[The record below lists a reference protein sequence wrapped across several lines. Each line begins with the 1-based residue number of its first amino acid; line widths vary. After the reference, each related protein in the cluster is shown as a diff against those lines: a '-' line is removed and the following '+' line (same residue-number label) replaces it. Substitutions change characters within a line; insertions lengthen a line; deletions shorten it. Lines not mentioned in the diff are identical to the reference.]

1 MSYINYIMN
10 FREKAAS
17 FILSNDN
24 IAEAL
29 DLLDNA
35 NDTIP
40 SEVIVWEKFEYDP
53 IESIIEHIDTIAEM
67 LEEAYTQGKKHNQ

>member
-1 MSYINYIMN
+1 MN

-17 FILSNDN
+17 FILANDN

-29 DLLDNA
+29 NLLDNA

-40 SEVIVWEKFEYDP
+40 SEVVVWEKFEYEP
-53 IESIIEHIDTIAEM
+53 IESIIDYIYTIAEM
-67 LEEAYTQGKKHNQ
+67 LKDAYTQGKTQYSNQQKL

>member
-1 MSYINYIMN
+1 MN

-17 FILSNDN
+17 FVLSNDN

-53 IESIIEHIDTIAEM
+53 IESIIDYIDTIAEM
-67 LEEAYTQGKKHNQ
+67 LEDAYTQGKTQSTINK

>member
-1 MSYINYIMN
+1 MLLTINQIMN

-17 FILSNDN
+17 LVLSNDN

-53 IESIIEHIDTIAEM
+53 IESIIDYIDTIESM
-67 LEEAYTQGKKHNQ
+67 LKAAYQEGLKNN